1 LDAVLTAFVDLKTGQ
16 RLYRRQAFGRDLG
29 DLGAASCGL
38 RVDFQELI
46 DTLGERALKLSHLS
60 GQFEVEM
67 CRQQSIAFIGP
78 RQGDLVEV
86 LPDLSSERPQ
96 SVKLLCTAEQL
107 LSPPRSGPLA
117 CLLRQN

>member
-96 SVKLLCTAEQL
+96 SVKLVSTTLGPIGLPASAELNIRLQ
-107 LSPPRSGPLA
+107 A
-117 CLLRQN
+117 